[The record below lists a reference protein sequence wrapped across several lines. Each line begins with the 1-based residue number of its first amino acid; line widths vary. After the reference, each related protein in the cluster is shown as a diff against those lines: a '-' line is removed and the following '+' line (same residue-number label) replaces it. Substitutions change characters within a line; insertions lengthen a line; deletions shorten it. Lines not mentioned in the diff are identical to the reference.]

1 MSYLIDT
8 NGWIGFFDGRAD
20 FGKRAKSALLDESSE
35 CFVSIASIWEAGIK
49 VGLGKL
55 KLPYDLEN
63 DLPRLL
69 NDNGFELLELTVE
82 DVTATKDLER
92 IHGDPFDRIQ
102 VIQAKRRRLQIV
114 SRDPVFD
121 RYGLRRIW

>member
-1 MSYLIDT
+1 M
-8 NGWIGFFDGRAD
+8 FRQH
-20 FGKRAKSALLDESSE
+20 RQP
-35 CFVSIASIWEAGIK
+35 WEAGIK

-55 KLPYDLEN
+55 EVAHDLEK

-69 NDNGFELLELTVE
+69 DDNGFELLGLTVE
-82 DVTATKDLER
+82 DVAATKDLES

-102 VIQAKRRRLQIV
+102 VIQARRRGLQIV

-121 RYGLRRIW
+121 RYGLRRVW